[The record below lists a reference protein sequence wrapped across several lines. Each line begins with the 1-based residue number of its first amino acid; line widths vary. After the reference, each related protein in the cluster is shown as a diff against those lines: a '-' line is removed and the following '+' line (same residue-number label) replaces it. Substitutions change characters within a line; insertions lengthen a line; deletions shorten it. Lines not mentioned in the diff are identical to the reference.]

1 VLASLRS
8 TGSGEVSLT
17 DPDGLTRTRVIT
29 DTLVDLPTYDKGNV
43 FTMRQITR
51 PDQTKTPRQVHILP
65 ARTDLTAGEPVHRM
79 ASRWRQENYFRCA
92 RMRFDLGSHDT
103 YKANPDDP
111 DRSAANPA
119 KKHAHQVVLAA
130 AASLE
135 RTRARNNAAL
145 LAARSPAPGEAVVLT
160 NADHNAMTA
169 GLRAAEAD
177 L

>member
-1 VLASLRS
+1 
-8 TGSGEVSLT
+8 
-17 DPDGLTRTRVIT
+17 
-29 DTLVDLPTYDKGNV
+29 
-43 FTMRQITR
+43 
-51 PDQTKTPRQVHILP
+51 
-65 ARTDLTAGEPVHRM
+65 
-79 ASRWRQENYFRCA
+79 
-92 RMRFDLGSHDT
+92 MRFDLDSHDT
-103 YKANPDDP
+103 YKANPDNA

-130 AASLE
+130 DASLE